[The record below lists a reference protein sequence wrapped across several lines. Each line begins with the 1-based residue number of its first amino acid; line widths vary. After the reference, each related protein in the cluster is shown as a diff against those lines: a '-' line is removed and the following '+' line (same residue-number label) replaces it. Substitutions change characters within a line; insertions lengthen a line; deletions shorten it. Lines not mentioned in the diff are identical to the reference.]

1 MIIDIIAAI
10 IISLGFYLGYQR
22 GLIKTIFD
30 TLSLMIGI
38 LAALKLSPWV
48 IDALQSLFN
57 LHKAVTLILGIAI
70 TFIGV
75 MMLIRFIGKK
85 LEDLLEVVNI
95 NVLNKA
101 AGGALQAV
109 FFGIILSYC
118 VAFLSKLQVFKED
131 TIQKSYTYA
140 SLMKMPELSSK
151 LFSAV
156 KPIFVDF
163 WNKTNEAMN
172 DLKKEEPVNE

>member
-1 MIIDIIAAI
+1 MRQV
-10 IISLGFYLGYQR
+10 GR
-22 GLIKTIFD
+22 
-30 TLSLMIGI
+30 
-38 LAALKLSPWV
+38 
-48 IDALQSLFN
+48 
-57 LHKAVTLILGIAI
+57 
-70 TFIGV
+70 
-75 MMLIRFIGKK
+75 K
-85 LEDLLEVVNI
+85 LEDLLEVANI

-109 FFGIILSYC
+109 FFGILLSYC

-131 TIQKSYTYA
+131 TIQKSYTYS